1 MGYQFIHLDAYG
13 RDGAKQRRKDPKT
26 GRVTETRKW
35 SARDIAAEAEREPDA
50 CSHVADPQ
58 PPRLLYGVMP
68 SAAVKQAEDWAS
80 TARDAQGR
88 ALRRDGLCLAAGV
101 ITLPNEMADEWP
113 AFRDASVE
121 WLRRQYG
128 PRLRSVVEHTDEE
141 HPHLHFYA
149 VPLEGE
155 RFEVLHPGRLAAAAK
170 ALQGAKKGAQNAA
183 YRSAMVGWQ
192 DSFGSV
198 VAADFGLTRLGPARR
213 RLTRAAWK
221 AEQAQAQALAADRFD
236 LFTPE
241 EIVQAKERKLRK
253 DQEQV
258 RKDQI
263 ALETARRIK
272 GLPGLLKRA
281 GAVCT
286 LAEKAVEALRRV
298 GNDPSKVHWA
308 VVEAQTVQESMKKH
322 GQPAEAVIEAINR
335 YSPGRADPASHQE
348 IKDAVMRLA
357 PAYERAFE
365 ERRVARSNDRG
376 HRLG

>member
-13 RDGAKQRRKDPKT
+13 RDGAKQRKKDPKT

-58 PPRLLYGVMP
+58 LPRLLHGVMP
-68 SAAVKQAEDWAS
+68 SVAVAHAEDWAS

-101 ITLPNEMADEWP
+101 ISLPNEMSDQWP
-113 AFRDASVE
+113 AFRAASVE

-128 PRLRSVVEHTDEE
+128 PRLRSVVEHTDEA

-170 ALQGAKKGAQNAA
+170 ALAGAKKGAQNAA
-183 YRSAMVGWQ
+183 YKSAMVNWQ
-192 DSFGSV
+192 DSFASV
-198 VAADFGLTRLGPARR
+198 VAADYGLARIGPGRR
-213 RLTRAAWK
+213 RLTRVAWQ
-221 AEQAQAQALAADRFD
+221 AEQAQARALAADRLD
-236 LFTPE
+236 LFRPS
-241 EIVQAKERKLRK
+241 EIAQAKERKLRT
-253 DQEQV
+253 DQEQA

-263 ALETARRIK
+263 AVETARRIK

-281 GAVCT
+281 GAALT
-286 LAEKAVEALRRV
+286 LGEKAAEAIQKC
-298 GNDPSKVHWA
+298 GGDASKVKWIEVDA
-308 VVEAQTVQESMKKH
+308 LTINESMMEN
-322 GQPAEAVIEAINR
+322 GQSAEDVIDAINR
-335 YSPGRADPASHQE
+335 YSPGRADPASHQ
-348 IKDAVMRLA
+348 KVRDTVMRLA
-357 PAYERAFE
+357 PDYERAYE
-365 ERRVARSNDRG
+365 QRRAERDQDQG
-376 HRLG
+376 LGW